1 MTLWPRRCIALGK
14 APITSPRPPVLLQ
27 GAHSAPTKTMFMTLS
42 PANGLP
48 GTAGVAAAGLFGEG
62 GAEEF
67 ACAVACSADFPVLL
81 LMPGPVGE
89 ELGNS
94 SELGTDLGAVAALF
108 CCGGA
113 CCGVEAL
120 DAPSGPRIALSLL
133 PGALGVLAGALTL
146 LGCSAFAPDDA
157 RLNFSS
163 VLRYS

>member
-1 MTLWPRRCIALGK
+1 MTLWPRRCIALGN

-27 GAHSAPTKTMFMTLS
+27 GAHSAPTNTMFMTLS

-48 GTAGVAAAGLFGEG
+48 GTAGVAAAGLSGEG
-62 GAEEF
+62 GADDF

-81 LMPGPVGE
+81 LLPDPSGE

-94 SELGTDLGAVAALF
+94 NELGTDFGAVAALF

-113 CCGVEAL
+113 RCGVEAL
-120 DAPSGPRIALSLL
+120 DTPSDPRFALSLL
-133 PGALGVLAGALTL
+133 PGALGVLAGALS
-146 LGCSAFAPDDA
+146 LGCSAFAPEDA